1 MRMNINLYIY
11 NFRLFHRQQL
21 SMQTDH
27 KLWCL
32 ACPEPDQAVV
42 TRSIHHAKTKE
53 RLPYNFYARGYRVVS
68 GLIPGILALLMFLF
82 LSILAIIQPIRSLF
96 VQVR

>member
-1 MRMNINLYIY
+1 MKSDY
-11 NFRLFHRQQL
+11 
-21 SMQTDH
+21 

-53 RLPYNFYARGYRVVS
+53 RLPYDFCARGYRVVA
-68 GLIPGILALLMFLF
+68 GLISGILALLMFLF
-82 LSILAIIQPIRSLF
+82 LSVLATIQPIRFLF

>member
-1 MRMNINLYIY
+1 MRMNINVYIY

-21 SMQTDH
+21 SMLSDD
-27 KLWCL
+27 KKWCL

-53 RLPYNFYARGYRVVS
+53 RLPYNFNARSYRVLT
-68 GLIPGILALLMFLF
+68 GLIPGILALLLFLF
-82 LSILAIIQPIRSLF
+82 LSILAIIQPIRFLF
-96 VQVR
+96 VRVR